1 MIIGLVHHLHCL
13 AEDIWLG
20 REIVLWLG
28 VGGVHLGVPEDRLLL
43 HAEAALCMIISS
55 NLVFSYL

>member
-20 REIVLWLG
+20 REVVLWLG
-28 VGGVHLGVPEDRLLL
+28 VGGVHVDLVYLGLPEGRFLL
-43 HAEAALCMIISS
+43 HAEAAM
-55 NLVFSYL
+55 